1 MKLTGK
7 FKTNKE
13 SYLNRVKELSEN
25 KERTHQENDEM
36 AWIIVQLDI
45 LKAIEED
52 APLKL
57 RMVQPDETQQTIVQ
71 EVDIAKFN
79 TPDKVT
85 DTKGKEY
92 QRVKKVGS
100 EKIEYSLIFK
110 LIGGN
115 DYFIILKK

>member
-45 LKAIEED
+45 LKALEED

-92 QRVKKVGS
+92 QRVKKVGN

>member
-57 RMVQPDETQQTIVQ
+57 RMVQPDETQQPIVQ